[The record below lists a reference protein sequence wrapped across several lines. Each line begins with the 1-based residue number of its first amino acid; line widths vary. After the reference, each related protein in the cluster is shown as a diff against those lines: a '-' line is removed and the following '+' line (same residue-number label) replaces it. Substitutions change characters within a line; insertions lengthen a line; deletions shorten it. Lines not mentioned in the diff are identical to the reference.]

1 MKQLQFS
8 DGKMIGAEKY
18 GLEEEEIKV
27 ELTPEEEKMVQSIK
41 VTLFTR
47 QDNGGSTYKNIHASP
62 PHQKSDSQR
71 NSQRFSAQVVSC

>member
-27 ELTPEEEKMVQSIK
+27 ELTPEEEKMAQSIK
-41 VTLFTR
+41 VTLFTI
-47 QDNGGSTYKNIHASP
+47 QDNGGSTYKNIRAP
-62 PHQKSDSQR
+62 VNP
-71 NSQRFSAQVVSC
+71 C

>member
-27 ELTPEEEKMVQSIK
+27 ELTPEEEKMAQSIK
-41 VTLFTR
+41 VTLFTI
-47 QDNGGSTYKNIHASP
+47 QDKSSPAEFST
-62 PHQKSDSQR
+62 SQ
-71 NSQRFSAQVVSC
+71 SLLIQHFLLYP